1 MSEIPLEGLGSE
13 ATYNEAAIE
22 CSALPEFS
30 PERRASPPISFPPPP
45 SGPSL
50 SRRLSAAFCCPCGCD
65 TSAQSTPLHQVQ
77 PVILRPTNDVYLELK
92 PNRRLRVIH
101 IPPGGNSD
109 SISQQNNGKKV
120 FFGIYLNNMFNLITM
135 VVLKISITKN
145 VDGSIVINFNHRRVC
160 HKQGPVFNDVI

>member
-1 MSEIPLEGLGSE
+1 MMSEIPLEGLGSE

-22 CSALPEFS
+22 SHAPPELPQLTV
-30 PERRASPPISFPPPP
+30 SPPISYPPP

-50 SRRLSAAFCCPCGCD
+50 SRRLTAAFCCPCGCD

-101 IPPGGNSD
+101 IPPGAS
-109 SISQQNNGKKV
+109 SESLSQQNGKNT
-120 FFGIYLNNMFNLITM
+120 F
-135 VVLKISITKN
+135 KILSAYEL
-145 VDGSIVINFNHRRVC
+145 
-160 HKQGPVFNDVI
+160 

>member
-1 MSEIPLEGLGSE
+1 MMSEIPLEGLGSE
-13 ATYNEAAIE
+13 STYNEAAIE
-22 CSALPEFS
+22 SHVPPELPQHPVS
-30 PERRASPPISFPPPP
+30 LPISYPPP

-101 IPPGGNSD
+101 IPPGGF
-109 SISQQNNGKKV
+109 SQQSNGKKV
-120 FFGIYLNNMFNLITM
+120 HHSLKQVSIGKIRMSIYFCESLQILTN
-135 VVLKISITKN
+135 LKIHTTHAK
-145 VDGSIVINFNHRRVC
+145 VILCKFCLIIRTDERL
-160 HKQGPVFNDVI
+160 